1 MKPKVYIETSVISYL
16 TADVSADLVIAA
28 RQYTTR
34 RWWKG
39 GRNEFDCF
47 ASRLVFQEASCGDPE
62 LARRRLEIIAEMRE
76 LAITKDVEELAE
88 DLVTVGPLPR
98 NAANDAVHIAVA
110 TVHGLDYLLSWN
122 QKHIANIMMRD
133 KVEATCRL
141 RGYRPLT
148 ICTPD
153 QLAEGLPDVE

>member
-28 RQYTTR
+28 RQYTTH

-39 GRNEFDCF
+39 GRKEFDCF

-62 LARRRLEIIAEMRE
+62 LARRRLEIIAEMPE

-88 DLVTVGPLPR
+88 DLVTIGPLPR
-98 NAANDAVHIAVA
+98 NAANDAIHIAVA

-133 KVEATCRL
+133 KVESTCRL
-141 RGYRPLT
+141 RGYRPLA

-153 QLAEGLPDVE
+153 QLVEGLPDV